1 MYSTPRQKQVSSHCN
16 PKSDIATDQQYN
28 NSDYFGS
35 VEEN

>member
-16 PKSDIATDQQYN
+16 PKLDTATDQQYN
-28 NSDYFGS
+28 NSDSFGS